1 MDMNN
6 NSSSSRIILTIYI
19 TALSMGLAYGSHAP
33 LIPVF
38 ARDVLKANYTE
49 IGFIGMA
56 NYLPYAF
63 FPFLVGLLLDRISKL
78 IVLLIGI
85 SMATASIA
93 MLTMVDNISTLL
105 LLRAVSGIAHAFF
118 WPSAEAMISSINNNE
133 SINYSNEAKINGSR
147 SIKRISRFTMTWV
160 IGYMIGPLLGS
171 YMFNFGYAHLFL
183 YSSLIMLPSL
193 ACITLLLR
201 LHTAV
206 VNSKNAKSID
216 IKKVRGIVRDRFILI
231 LMIIYYS
238 ASFAIVLSILPSYM
252 NDNNIDEHS
261 IGLLFFI
268 FGVARLVTLTIVHKL
283 AGHKG
288 IVAANIAIAIAMLM
302 AYMLTTLY
310 SLTLSMIAFGFA
322 FSIYFPVTLSM
333 ITKGIPSNLIG
344 SVVGLYETI
353 FGIGWA
359 SAPLIS
365 GIIADAFGI
374 STPYLLMSALG
385 LVLVLA
391 YILTV
396 IRYKVN

>member
-1 MDMNN
+1 MDMT
-6 NSSSSRIILTIYI
+6 NSNSRIILTLYI

-133 SINYSNEAKINGSR
+133 GINYGNEAKLNGSR
-147 SIKRISRFTMTWV
+147 SIKRISGFTMTWV
-160 IGYMIGPLLGS
+160 MGYMIGPLLGS
-171 YMFNFGYAHLFL
+171 YMFNFGYAYLFL
-183 YSSLIMLPSL
+183 YSSLMILPSL

-201 LHTAV
+201 LHTTV
-206 VNSKNAKSID
+206 VNSKNVSID
-216 IKKVRGIVRDRFILI
+216 IKRVRSVVRDRFILI

-252 NDNNIDEHS
+252 NDNSIDEQS

-268 FGVARLVTLTIVHKL
+268 FGVARLVTLTIVHRL

-288 IVAANIAIAIAMLM
+288 IVIANIAIAVAMLM

-359 SAPLIS
+359 SAPLVS
-365 GIIADAFGI
+365 GVIADVFGI
-374 STPYLLMSALG
+374 NTPYLLMSILG
-385 LVLVLA
+385 LALALA

>member
-1 MDMNN
+1 MDMT
-6 NSSSSRIILTIYI
+6 NSNSRIILTLYI

-85 SMATASIA
+85 SMATVSIA

-133 SINYSNEAKINGSR
+133 GINYGNEAKLNGSR
-147 SIKRISRFTMTWV
+147 SIKRISGFTMTWV
-160 IGYMIGPLLGS
+160 MGYMIGPLLGS
-171 YMFNFGYAHLFL
+171 YMFNFGYAYLFL
-183 YSSLIMLPSL
+183 YSSLMILPSL

-201 LHTAV
+201 LHTTV
-206 VNSKNAKSID
+206 VNSKNVSID
-216 IKKVRGIVRDRFILI
+216 IKRVRSVVRDRFILI

-252 NDNNIDEHS
+252 NDNSIDEQS

-268 FGVARLVTLTIVHKL
+268 FGVARLVTLTIVHRL

-288 IVAANIAIAIAMLM
+288 IVIANIAIAVAMLM
-302 AYMLTTLY
+302 AYTLTTLY

-359 SAPLIS
+359 SAPLVS
-365 GIIADAFGI
+365 GVIADVFGI
-374 STPYLLMSALG
+374 NTPYLLMSILG
-385 LVLVLA
+385 LALALA

>member
-1 MDMNN
+1 MT
-6 NSSSSRIILTIYI
+6 NSNSRIILTLYI

-133 SINYSNEAKINGSR
+133 GINYGNEAKLNGSR
-147 SIKRISRFTMTWV
+147 SIKRISGFTMTWV
-160 IGYMIGPLLGS
+160 MGYMIGPLLGS
-171 YMFNFGYAHLFL
+171 YMFNFGYAYLFL
-183 YSSLIMLPSL
+183 YSSLMILPSL

-201 LHTAV
+201 LHTTV
-206 VNSKNAKSID
+206 VNSKNVSID
-216 IKKVRGIVRDRFILI
+216 IKRVRSVVRDRFILI

-252 NDNNIDEHS
+252 NDNSIDEQS

-268 FGVARLVTLTIVHKL
+268 FGVARLVTLTIVHRL

-288 IVAANIAIAIAMLM
+288 IVIANIAIAVAMLM
-302 AYMLTTLY
+302 AYTLTTLY

-359 SAPLIS
+359 SAPLVS
-365 GIIADAFGI
+365 GVIADVFGI
-374 STPYLLMSALG
+374 NTPYLLMSILG
-385 LVLVLA
+385 LALALA

>member
-1 MDMNN
+1 MDMT
-6 NSSSSRIILTIYI
+6 NSNSRIILTLYI

-133 SINYSNEAKINGSR
+133 GINYGNEAKLNGSR
-147 SIKRISRFTMTWV
+147 SIKRISGFTMTWV
-160 IGYMIGPLLGS
+160 MGYMIGPLLGS
-171 YMFNFGYAHLFL
+171 YMFNFGYAYLFL
-183 YSSLIMLPSL
+183 YSSLMILPSL

-201 LHTAV
+201 LHTTV
-206 VNSKNAKSID
+206 VNSKNVSID
-216 IKKVRGIVRDRFILI
+216 IKRVRSVVRDRFILI

-252 NDNNIDEHS
+252 NDNSIDEQS

-268 FGVARLVTLTIVHKL
+268 FGVARLVTLTIVHRL

-288 IVAANIAIAIAMLM
+288 IVIANIAIAVAMLM
-302 AYMLTTLY
+302 AYTLTTLY

-359 SAPLIS
+359 SAPLVS
-365 GIIADAFGI
+365 GVIADVFGI
-374 STPYLLMSALG
+374 NTPYLLMSILG
-385 LVLVLA
+385 LALALA

>member
-1 MDMNN
+1 MNN
-6 NSSSSRIILTIYI
+6 NDDSSRIILTLYI

-63 FPFLVGLLLDRISKL
+63 FPFLVGLLLDRMSKL

-93 MLTMVDNISTLL
+93 MLTMADNIFMLL

-133 SINYSNEAKINGSR
+133 GINYGNGNR
-147 SIKRISRFTMTWV
+147 SIKRISRFTMAWV

-171 YMFNFGYAHLFL
+171 YMFNFGYTHLFL
-183 YSSLIMLPSL
+183 YSSLMILPSL
-193 ACITLLLR
+193 ACITLLLK

-216 IKKVRGIVRDRFILI
+216 IKKVRSIVRDRFILI

-252 NDNNIDEHS
+252 NDNSIDEQS

-268 FGVARLVTLTIVHKL
+268 FGIARLVTLTIVHKL

-365 GIIADAFGI
+365 GVIADVFGI
-374 STPYLLMSALG
+374 NTPYLLMSIIG

-396 IRYKVN
+396 IRYGVN